1 MDNRIQALSFAWM
14 LGVVLFHA
22 GSAGCSSFYNS
33 LISDFRVG
41 GVSYFYI
48 VSGYFLMK
56 HYEGEVYSWWKVAVL
71 KRAKTLLIPYLIWCS
86 FGIQGFDLL
95 RQYGL
100 TSLGPLAN
108 PPLWYVK
115 FLFLFCLASPV
126 VLIAVN
132 FLSRRKMFVPAL
144 LTLVLVLPCIP
155 LPLKFSLVLSL
166 LMFTF
171 GIGLAFVSEKE
182 KARLESLTV
191 MQIGFGIWVAGLVIR
206 SLIPD
211 LPVQLKWAVNVYSA
225 LSLVI
230 VSWGLLRRIEFV
242 YEIPCFKVTFFVY
255 CLHGILLRQFC
266 FFGYPPMNGL
276 FVFLVC
282 VVIGMCVSRFTPL
295 LYRILT
301 GNR

>member
-1 MDNRIQALSFAWM
+1 MNKRIQALSFIWM

-22 GSAGCSSFYNS
+22 GGAGCSSFYNN
-33 LISDFRVG
+33 LINDFRVG
-41 GVSYFYI
+41 GVSFFYV

-56 HYEGEVYSWWKVAVL
+56 HFEGDVCSWWRFVVL

-86 FGIQGFDLL
+86 LGLQGFDFP

-115 FLFLFCLASPV
+115 FLFLFCVASPL
-126 VLIAVN
+126 VLIVVK
-132 FLSRRKMFVPAL
+132 FLNRRRMFVPAM
-144 LTLVLVLPCIP
+144 LTLVFVLPCLP
-155 LPLKFSLVLSL
+155 LPLKFSLVLSF

-171 GIGLAFVSEKE
+171 GVGLAFVAEKE
-182 KARLESLTV
+182 KAMLESLTAV
-191 MQIGFGIWVAGLVIR
+191 QIGFGILVAGLFMR

-211 LPVQLKWAVNVYSA
+211 MSSQLKWAVNVYSA
-225 LSLVI
+225 ISLVA
-230 VSWGLLRRIEFV
+230 VTWGLFKRIEFV

-255 CLHGILLRQFC
+255 CLHGILLRHLC
-266 FFGYPPMNGL
+266 FFGNPPINGL
-276 FVFLVC
+276 FVFIVC
-282 VVIGMCVSRFTPL
+282 VVVGMCVSHFIPL
-295 LYRILT
+295 LYKILT

>member
-71 KRAKTLLIPYLIWCS
+71 KRVKTLLIPYLIWCS

-230 VSWGLLRRIEFV
+230 VSWGLFKRIEFTCV
-242 YEIPCFKVTFFVY
+242 NSCFKVTFFVY
-255 CLHGILLRQFC
+255 CLHGILLCHFR
-266 FFGYPPMNGL
+266 FFGLPPVDGL
-276 FVFLVC
+276 FVFILC
-282 VVIGMCVSRFTPL
+282 VVVGMCVSRFLPL
-295 LYRILT
+295 LYKSLT

>member
-1 MDNRIQALSFAWM
+1 MNKRVQALSFAWM
-14 LGVVLFHA
+14 LGIVLFHA
-22 GSAGCSSFYNS
+22 GSGECSSFYNN
-33 LISDFRVG
+33 LINDFRVG
-41 GVSYFYI
+41 GVSYFYV

-56 HYEGEVYSWWKVAVL
+56 RFEGDVYLWWKFEVL
-71 KRAKTLLIPYLIWCS
+71 KRARTLLVPYLIWCS

-115 FLFLFCLASPV
+115 FLFLFCLASPI
-126 VLIAVN
+126 VLIAVK
-132 FLSRRKMFVPAL
+132 FLNRRKMFVPAI
-144 LTLVLVLPCIP
+144 LTLVIVLPCIP

-171 GIGLAFVSEKE
+171 GIGLAFVDEKE
-182 KARLESLTV
+182 KAGLESLTV
-191 MQIGFGIWVAGLVIR
+191 VQMGFGIWVAGLISR

-211 LPVQLKWAVNVYSA
+211 LPAQLKWAVNVYSA
-225 LSLVI
+225 LSLAAM
-230 VSWGLLRRIEFV
+230 SWGLFKLFEFTCV
-242 YEIPCFKVTFFVY
+242 NSCFKVTFFVY
-255 CLHGILLRQFC
+255 CLHGILLRHFC

-276 FVFLVC
+276 FVFIVS
-282 VVIGMCVSRFTPL
+282 VVIGICVSRLTPL
-295 LYRILT
+295 IYKILT